1 MSGVRVTVRYFA
13 GAQAAAGV
21 AQEQVSASTVDEL
34 LSRLAEAHGGA
45 LSRVL
50 AASSFLVD
58 GVSVREPAYR
68 LSDGATVDVLPPFA
82 GG

>member
-1 MSGVRVTVRYFA
+1 M
-13 GAQAAAGV
+13 
-21 AQEQVSASTVDEL
+21 DEL

>member
-1 MSGVRVTVRYFA
+1 MSVTVRYFA

-21 AQEQVSASTVDEL
+21 AQEQVLASTVQEL
-34 LSRLAEAHGGA
+34 IARLAEAHGAA
-45 LSRVL
+45 LARIL
-50 AASSFLVD
+50 TASSFLVD

-68 LSDGATVDVLPPFA
+68 LADGSTVDVLPPFA

>member
-1 MSGVRVTVRYFA
+1 MTVRYFA

-34 LSRLAEAHGGA
+34 VALLADAHGGA
-45 LSRVL
+45 LTRVL

-68 LSDGATVDVLPPFA
+68 LTDGVTVDVLPPFA

>member
-1 MSGVRVTVRYFA
+1 MRVTVRYFA

-34 LSRLAEAHGGA
+34 VSLLADAHGGA
-45 LSRVL
+45 LTRVL

-68 LSDGATVDVLPPFA
+68 ITDGATVDVLPPFA